1 MMPNDLKLAIFDC
14 DGTLVDGQHMIISSM
29 KMASEKCNIPYPGDE
44 PVRRI
49 VGLSLYE
56 AITRVYPELKEI
68 DHGRLQKLFCIKEA
82 WGTSEEIRKKIQ
94 DPSVSEEEKEKLR
107 NLATNKLIEYKA
119 EIEFHPWIRLP
130 LKRYVI

>member
-1 MMPNDLKLAIFDC
+1 MNKVLQEKLQMTEEEFKACGGREWVYRDIAHKMIDAM
-14 DGTLVDGQHMIISSM
+14 DPGQ
-29 KMASEKCNIPYPGDE
+29 
-44 PVRRI
+44 
-49 VGLSLYE
+49 
-56 AITRVYPELKEI
+56 
-68 DHGRLQKLFCIKEA
+68 LQKLFCIKEA